1 MKFVAFSDTH
11 DSIDAINDLISE
23 IKNEKVDFFVH
34 AGDVISPFALRRFS
48 EIEKLY
54 IAFGNND
61 GDRSKLTEIAL
72 EMGWVS
78 GEVVYAEGIAVYH
91 GTNPGLLK
99 ILEKKYDIVVT
110 GHTHEAR
117 IVRDGSKLVINPGES
132 CGYLTGKR
140 SYAIYEDGVVSIVEF

>member
-1 MKFVAFSDTH
+1 MKFIAFSDTH
-11 DSIDAINDLISE
+11 DSIAAIDDLISE

-34 AGDVISPFALRRFS
+34 AGDVISPFALKRFS

-61 GDRSKLTEIAL
+61 GDRNKLTEIAL
-72 EMGWVS
+72 GMGWVA
-78 GEVVYAEGIAVYH
+78 GEVVFAEDIAVYH
-91 GTNPGLLK
+91 GTNPDLLK
-99 ILEKKYDIVVT
+99 ILEKKCNIVVT

-117 IVRDGSKLVINPGES
+117 VVRDGSTLVINPGES

-140 SYAIYEDGVVSIVEF
+140 SYAIYEDGEVNIMEF